1 MDNIRDLALCRVL
14 QTFVSYHP
22 LPQSQGTSQV
32 NSFFFFSNTSFIILN
47 TQSIFVSRWLLV
59 TVGLYIIVY
68 VTVSHEVVGEEDES
82 KPMALS
88 LAPSTLPGKKS

>member
-1 MDNIRDLALCRVL
+1 M
-14 QTFVSYHP
+14 
-22 LPQSQGTSQV
+22 
-32 NSFFFFSNTSFIILN
+32 
-47 TQSIFVSRWLLV
+47 

-88 LAPSTLPGKKS
+88 LAPSTLPGKES